1 MRTRIF
7 SWMTMVLTAVL
18 MVSCAEDPAPAPV
31 VEIFF
36 EADATDQYT
45 INFTTVSENATSFA
59 WDFGDMEV
67 GTGAAVSH
75 TYATSGD
82 YTVTVTATGEG
93 GDAVSSKS
101 VTIAADMAELISGGS
116 TATEGK
122 TWKLSRTATP
132 GVDGAGSVRDD
143 FVADLM
149 PGTDDQLDLLGLGAE
164 YDNLFT
170 FYHDGSYSINNVDG
184 NNLAGWIYAA
194 LNVPQEDWVIM
205 TDIGLFSVK
214 STPPAT
220 PTWGL
225 TEDTDLVIE
234 AVDEVEGGPHVE
246 KTVTFAD
253 ADYITFGGG
262 GFLAS
267 QDLNVYAIVREVSS
281 TRMVATIFMHSVMDV
296 ATKPSHMLSLSFDA
310 Q

>member
-1 MRTRIF
+1 MKTTIF
-7 SWMTMVLTAVL
+7 SWMTIALTAVL
-18 MVSCAEDPAPAPV
+18 LISCSEDPAPPV

-36 EADATDQYT
+36 EADASDPYT
-45 INFTTVSENATSFA
+45 INFTTVSQNATSFA
-59 WDFGDMEV
+59 WDFGDDGV
-67 GTGAAVSH
+67 GTGAEVSH
-75 TYATSGD
+75 TYAMSGD
-82 YTVTVTATGEG
+82 YTATVTASGEG
-93 GDAVSSKS
+93 GDATATKS
-101 VTIAADMAELISGGS
+101 VTISANMAELISGGPN
-116 TATEGK
+116 ATDGK

-132 GVDGAGSVRDD
+132 GVDGAGSVNED
-143 FVADLM
+143 FIADLM
-149 PGTDDQLDLLGLGAE
+149 PGTDNQLDLLGLGAE

-170 FYHDGSYSINNVDG
+170 FYHDGSYEIDNVDG

-194 LNVPQEDWVIM
+194 MNIAQEDWVIM

-214 STPPAT
+214 STPPSSA
-220 PTWGL
+220 TWGL
-225 TEDTDLVIE
+225 TEDTDLVVD
-234 AVDEVEGGPHVE
+234 AVDEVEGGDPIA

-281 TRMVATIFMHSVMDV
+281 TRLVATVFMHSVMDA
-296 ATKPSHMLSLSFDA
+296 ATVPSHMLTLSFDA